1 MAGGVALNCQTNL
14 ILTEKLNLNNIYIPS
29 APNDAGVALG
39 TAILQSEKKALKQV
53 F

>member
-14 ILTEKLNLNNIYIPS
+14 AITEKLKINEIYFS
-29 APNDAGVALG
+29 APNDAGVLG
-39 TAILQSEKKALKQV
+39 AQ